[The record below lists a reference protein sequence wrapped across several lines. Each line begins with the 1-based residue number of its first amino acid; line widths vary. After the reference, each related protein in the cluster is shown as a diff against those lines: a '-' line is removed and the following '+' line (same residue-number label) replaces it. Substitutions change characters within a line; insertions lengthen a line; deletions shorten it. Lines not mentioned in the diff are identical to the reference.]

1 MDFEIRGQC
10 RPQGAKKL
18 TRERVAYFEL
28 MAQRYNSREAC
39 RIVGINYR
47 TGKKWRNGEH
57 SPGPGK
63 KPRPPARREVSAS
76 LHFVALCGIRRAHL
90 YRRSIT

>member
-1 MDFEIRGQC
+1 MDFEIRGQR

-18 TRERVAYFEL
+18 TRERVAYFGEL
-28 MAQRYNSREAC
+28 MAQGYNSREAWS
-39 RIVGINYR
+39 IVGINYR

-63 KPRPPARREVSAS
+63 EAETS
-76 LHFVALCGIRRAHL
+76 C
-90 YRRSIT
+90 